1 MAGSI
6 IVRYAKKSYKQRQ
19 KEGTGTHAQMS
30 KQLNYSVDIVPDS
43 ESIMTF
49 EDWDSAREFA
59 KRQREEGYHVISMKD
74 DYRRS

>member
-19 KEGTGTHAQMS
+19 KEDTGTHAQMS

-59 KRQREEGYHVISMKD
+59 KRQREEGYHIIEMKD